1 MRQIEGYGKYM
12 NDKSIL
18 FFGAKAAATA
28 LIFFPYRRDADLVFL
43 AMSALSFICVFL
55 LQLLLKRVFNRRNI
69 SLILIAA
76 AFLAGCFLGVNIF
89 FPLIA
94 ILIFEFL
101 DLLTKDNLKYYISA
115 AAVLLC
121 YFIWTPEITAVAVAL
136 VLLVYTVSGVIFLQ
150 KMDSYRK
157 QIFSQKQAVEDL
169 TVKLSDNK
177 RLIKTLRYSAS
188 LEERNRLA
196 ARIHDKVGHGIS
208 GSIIM
213 LEASLL
219 IMKNDPDKAQA
230 AVEKAV
236 ANLREGVDD
245 IRMSLREE
253 RPQRSELGLNG
264 IKAVLE
270 EFESAYSMQTVLK
283 QNGRL
288 ELISGEV
295 WACINDNLNEALTNA
310 LKHSGAACFT
320 LEISVMNKVAK
331 VEYRDNG
338 KSDRPFEKGLGLEAI
353 EERTIKANGRC
364 FFAKTETGFT
374 ITNIFTI

>member
-1 MRQIEGYGKYM
+1 MD
-12 NDKSIL
+12 DKALL
-18 FFGAKAAATA
+18 FFLAKLAAIASVF
-28 LIFFPYRRDADLVFL
+28 IFYKSDADLVFL
-43 AMSALSFICVFL
+43 AISALSFACVFI
-55 LQLLLKRVFNRRNI
+55 LQLLLKRVFNSRNI
-69 SLILIAA
+69 SLALIGA
-76 AFLAGCFLGVNIF
+76 AFTAACLLGVNVF
-89 FPLIA
+89 FQLII
-94 ILIFEFL
+94 ILVFEFL
-101 DLLTKDNLKYYISA
+101 ELTIHDRQKYYMLTVS
-115 AAVLLC
+115 VLLF
-121 YFIWTPEITAVAVAL
+121 YFIWNPAKSSVMITL
-136 VLLVYTVSGVIFLQ
+136 VLLSYAVAGIVFLE
-150 KMDSYRK
+150 KIDAYRK
-157 QIFSQKQAVEDL
+157 QTAAQKQAIEDL
-169 TVKLSDNK
+169 TAKLSDNK

-219 IMKNDPDKAQA
+219 TMKSDPVKAQA

-253 RPQRSELGLNG
+253 RPERSELGMNEIQAAL
-264 IKAVLE
+264 K
-270 EFESAYSMQTVLK
+270 EFEETYSMQAQLR
-283 QNGRL
+283 QNGRI
-288 ELISGEV
+288 ELISGEI
-295 WACINDNLNEALTNA
+295 WACIGDNLNEALTNA

-320 LEISVMNKVAK
+320 LEISVMNKVVK

-338 KSDRPFEKGLGLEAI
+338 KSDLPFEKGLGLEAI

-364 FFAKTETGFT
+364 FFEKSETGFV